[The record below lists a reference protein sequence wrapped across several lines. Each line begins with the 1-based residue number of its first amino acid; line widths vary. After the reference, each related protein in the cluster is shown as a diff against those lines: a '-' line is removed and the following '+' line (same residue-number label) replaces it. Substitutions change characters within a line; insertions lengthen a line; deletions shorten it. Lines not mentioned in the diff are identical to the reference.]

1 MIHSFPKIIQ
11 VIIVLFLISIVCV
24 VTFGIKLTEH
34 KTTRIEILNG
44 TYDGC
49 LYVCTHKIF
58 EWPSTKIACMHNCK
72 FKEYNEFFGGTD
84 GKNIK

>member
-1 MIHSFPKIIQ
+1 MNESFPKIIQ

-24 VTFGIKLTEH
+24 VTFGVKLNEH
-34 KTTRIEILNG
+34 KTTRIELLNG

-58 EWPSTKIACMHNCK
+58 EWPSTKIACMHNCESQ
-72 FKEYNEFFGGTD
+72 EYNTFFGN
-84 GKNIK
+84 KENQK